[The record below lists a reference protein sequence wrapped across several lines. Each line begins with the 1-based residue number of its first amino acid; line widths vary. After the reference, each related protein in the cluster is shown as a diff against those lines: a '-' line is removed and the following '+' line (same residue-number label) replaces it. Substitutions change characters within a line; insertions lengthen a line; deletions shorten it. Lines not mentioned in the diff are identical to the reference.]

1 MKNRPVYK
9 LGRCKKV
16 TTAIIQIFSEQNLI
30 QVALDDA
37 DSRLTESAVYSDSP
51 EI

>member
-16 TTAIIQIFSEQNLI
+16 TTAIIQIF
-30 QVALDDA
+30 
-37 DSRLTESAVYSDSP
+37 
-51 EI
+51 